1 MLQSK
6 GSQRVGHDWVT
17 GLNWIITLPTQ
28 NLKLKD
34 VLVFCL
40 CLIENKFK
48 LAKAAMWWS
57 CKCLESE
64 GTWWGQ
70 NTLRRKWGPGEFRVS
85 WGVFSGFFPLE
96 GPGWDAL
103 LPLALPVWVW
113 DESLEMRQCL
123 LEWLS
128 QPRKTV
134 HGRPLLLPLELK
146 IKSPLSTSNAG
157 LMVRTTSEGA

>member
-1 MLQSK
+1 MQFFSIVNLINICFIISVLSCQGYKNFNLYFLLIHLSPQS
-6 GSQRVGHDWVT
+6 DYYIF
-17 GLNWIITLPTQ
+17 LLPSIKIQHMAPTF
-28 NLKLKD
+28 LCFLLGDCYIEAHKLRS
-34 VLVFCL
+34 
-40 CLIENKFK
+40 
-48 LAKAAMWWS
+48 A
-57 CKCLESE
+57 
-64 GTWWGQ
+64 
-70 NTLRRKWGPGEFRVS
+70 
-85 WGVFSGFFPLE
+85 VFSGFFPLE